1 MRILAI
7 EDDDVLRDGLVTGLG
22 LHGFTVDAVTT
33 ACEARDATAI
43 ARFEAVVLDL
53 MLPDGDGLDWLA
65 AWRRDDATTP
75 VLILTARDAVDDR
88 VRGLDGGADDYLC
101 KPFDLDELAA
111 RLRALL
117 RRRPVASA
125 PATLAGPDGL
135 ALDPAELC
143 AWRGGER
150 IPLSR
155 REFAILR
162 ALVEHP
168 RAILSKAQLEDRL
181 YGFNEG
187 VGSNAVEVHVH
198 HLRGKLGADAVETV
212 RGVGYRL
219 GRKDGR

>member
-1 MRILAI
+1 MAVRLGQELDAFVQPAVV
-7 EDDDVLRDGLVTGLG
+7 DDDVAGVAGGVEHLQVRSPPHRLRGELAAVAASRQDDVGEEDGDVVGAVENGEGRIAVGGRTR
-22 LHGFTVDAVTT
+22 AVTQ
-33 ACEARDATAI
+33 
-43 ARFEAVVLDL
+43 
-53 MLPDGDGLDWLA
+53 P
-65 AWRRDDATTP
+65 
-75 VLILTARDAVDDR
+75 
-88 VRGLDGGADDYLC
+88 
-101 KPFDLDELAA
+101 LDELAA

-168 RAILSKAQLEDRL
+168 RAILSKTQLEDRL